1 MDMSMRSVL
10 ALVGSLLFLAACST
24 SIDKPYFQTAGV
36 VQPAASCAIDPRTF
50 AKAEPIADFSE
61 GNGCG
66 VSDGY
71 KVFAIADVAFSEPAI
86 ITCNVANTFNGWLKN
101 SVQPNAQTIY
111 GERVVAVKVA
121 ASYACRPR
129 NNVHGAKLSEHGM
142 GNAIDIAGFTLASG
156 KEVTVATDYYGDSN
170 NRNFLRAVRS
180 DACGPFHTVLGPGS
194 DEAHKDHIHLDLQRE
209 RSGGP
214 YCH

>member
-1 MDMSMRSVL
+1 MRNYLFAATAL
-10 ALVGSLLFLAACST
+10 ALAACSSGNQLADFKT
-24 SIDKPYFQTAGV
+24 EGV
-36 VQPAASCAIDPRTF
+36 VKPEASCALDPSSF
-50 AKAEPIADFSE
+50 ATAEPIADFSE

-66 VSDGY
+66 ITNGFKLYAVNGIKLSQ
-71 KVFAIADVAFSEPAI
+71 PATV
-86 ITCNVANTFNGWLKN
+86 TCAVANTFHEWLQQT
-101 SVQPNAQTIY
+101 VQPRASQIY
-111 GERVVAVKVA
+111 GAKIIEINIA

-142 GNAIDIAGFTLASG
+142 GNAIDVAGFNFDNG
-156 KEVTVATDYYGDSN
+156 KQVTVLADYYGASEDQK
-170 NRNFLRAVRS
+170 FLSSIRR

-194 DEAHKDHIHLDLQRE
+194 DANHRDHIHLDLQRE